1 MKPLSHDELRE
12 LAPAFV
18 MGTLTNVELA
28 DFAAAMA
35 DPVTAAELAPELE
48 AHRAAVEFLA
58 TGHAVM
64 PPPSLAQRL
73 GARIAHEQ
81 AKSMRLAETA
91 ELAVPTP
98 SLEIYGTDQGAPS
111 VLRAVR
117 VPPVHLNAAPR
128 ARSSAPAW
136 ATAGIFGLAMAAS
149 LFFAVSL
156 KSRIRG
162 LEDNLRTQQLVIQRT
177 AGLLASS
184 DSTVNALTHAEK
196 DLVLVRLASNV
207 PVGPSMQVFWN
218 QRTGEAVVHA
228 SGFAQIAANRT
239 YCLWIIRNGKP
250 EAVKLFNP
258 DPDGHRLLNAVALP
272 VDARGIA
279 AFAVTEEPAE
289 GSPQPT
295 MTPFLVGVV
304 PTK

>member
-1 MKPLSHDELRE
+1 MKSLSHDELRE

-18 MGTLTNVELA
+18 MGTLTSVELA
-28 DFAAAMA
+28 DFNAAIA
-35 DPVTAAELAPELE
+35 DPATAAELAPELE

-81 AKSMRLAETA
+81 AVSMRLAETA
-91 ELAVPTP
+91 EVAVP
-98 SLEIYGTDQGAPS
+98 SSEIHGTDQGAPS
-111 VLRAVR
+111 VPRAVR
-117 VPPVHLNAAPR
+117 VPPVHLHAAPR
-128 ARSSAPAW
+128 TRHSTPAW

-149 LFFAVSL
+149 LLFAVSL

-162 LEDNLRTQQLVIQRT
+162 LEDNLHTQQLVIQRT
-177 AGLLASS
+177 AEQLANR

-207 PVGPSMQVFWN
+207 PVGPNMQVFWN
-218 QRTGEAVVHA
+218 QRTGEAVVLA
-228 SGFAQIAANRT
+228 SGLAQIAANRT

-258 DPDGHRLLNAVALP
+258 DADGHRLLNAVALP

-304 PTK
+304 PAK